1 MLFRRRILYSGFL
14 GGPSHLVSRDF
25 ISFLKSS
32 ANGGRA
38 KKCEQE
44 KQLGRRRKGYRKFP
58 PLSSLFFPPLFFSFH
73 LPLPKCLEQARDFK
87 GLHLF
92 VESPV
97 GWGIPLSKGA
107 WRRSPAPSGSNLA
120 VAVALVDP

>member
-1 MLFRRRILYSGFL
+1 MGDAQRN
-14 GGPSHLVSRDF
+14 VSR
-25 ISFLKSS
+25 K
-32 ANGGRA
+32 
-38 KKCEQE
+38 

-58 PLSSLFFPPLFFSFH
+58 PLSSLFFPPLFFSLH

-92 VESPV
+92 VKSPA

-107 WRRSPAPSGSNLA
+107 WRWSPAPSGSNLA

>member
-1 MLFRRRILYSGFL
+1 MG
-14 GGPSHLVSRDF
+14 H
-25 ISFLKSS
+25 
-32 ANGGRA
+32 A
-38 KKCEQE
+38 KKGEQE
-44 KQLGRRRKGYRKFP
+44 KTVREEEEGLQKVP
-58 PLSSLFFPPLFFSFH
+58 PFLLLFFSSALLFTS
-73 LPLPKCLEQARDFK
+73 PSTTYMLEQARDFK

>member
-1 MLFRRRILYSGFL
+1 MGDVQRN
-14 GGPSHLVSRDF
+14 VSR
-25 ISFLKSS
+25 K
-32 ANGGRA
+32 
-38 KKCEQE
+38 
-44 KQLGRRRKGYRKFP
+44 KQLGRRRKGYIKFP
-58 PLSSLFFPPLFFSFH
+58 PLSSLFFFPPLFFSLH
-73 LPLPKCLEQARDFK
+73 PPLPKCLEQARDFK